1 MKAAIIY
8 SGKGGVGKTTTTA
21 NIARVLSSQGK
32 KVLILDMDINT
43 PSMNTEFHGEH
54 PNENLWIHS
63 TGNIFDKFI
72 YLEQSMVERFIA
84 DGQRKIHSIN
94 PDVVLIDTPPSI
106 TQVHIGVL
114 SLIQVSVVIFV
125 SQPTALS
132 REDVIRTANFFTE
145 RCKPCVT
152 YMVENMCDKENS
164 DSSYDYGM
172 EVIAHIPFIEN
183 FRSELLIEKCND
195 DYSLIGEK
203 IILGADVEQKQA
215 YYKPPY
221 DESFD
226 LIKVLDV
233 GRRNTSLVAYIKR
246 DGEEMEKEMA
256 LGPYPKFLSVRTW
269 ERMRDYVDRFER
281 GFRHDMRIEKCSPEV
296 IERLVKP
303 FYENSHAYFMV
314 VNAPLCE
321 IQLITGE
328 IGQATLVTNG
338 TSHYGIP
345 RLKYN
350 TKKGEIILFP
360 DEVLPVGMMELQNFI
375 QEGYL
380 ILTDGR
386 YLPPKETVEMCY
398 NAYGD
403 RVGLMDS
410 WEKTYD
416 MWINKEE

>member
-21 NIARVLSSQGK
+21 NIARVLARQGK

-43 PSMNTEFHGEH
+43 PSMNTEFKGEH
-54 PNENLWIHS
+54 PEENLWVHS

-72 YLEQSMVERFIA
+72 FLEQSMVERFIR
-84 DGQRKIHSIN
+84 DGQKKIYNIK

-114 SLIQVSVVIFV
+114 SMIQVSVVVFV
-125 SQPTALS
+125 SQPTELS

-152 YMVENMCDKENS
+152 YLVENMCDHELP
-164 DSSYDYGM
+164 SSQYDYGM

-183 FRSELLIEKCND
+183 FRSELLIEKCHD

-221 DESFD
+221 DETFD

-233 GRRNTSLVAYIKR
+233 GNRRTNLVAYIKR
-246 DGEEMEKEMA
+246 DGEDMQKEMA

-269 ERMRDYVDRFER
+269 DRMRDYVDTFER
-281 GFRHDMRIEKCSPEV
+281 GFRHDMRIDKCTPEI
-296 IERLVKP
+296 IERTVKP
-303 FYENSHAYFMV
+303 FYENSQAYFMV

-328 IGQATLVTNG
+328 IGQATLVTNQ

-350 TKKGEIILFP
+350 TRKGEITLFP
-360 DEVLPVGMMELQNFI
+360 DEVLPINMEELQTFL
-375 QEGYL
+375 QEGYT
-380 ILTDGR
+380 ILSDSR

-398 NAYGD
+398 NAYGS

-416 MWINKEE
+416 MWINK

>member
-1 MKAAIIY
+1 MKAAIVY

-21 NIARVLSSQGK
+21 NIARVLARQGK

-43 PSMNTEFHGEH
+43 PSMNTEFKGEH
-54 PNENLWIHS
+54 PEENLWIHS

-72 YLEQSMVERFIA
+72 FLEQSMIERFIA
-84 DGQRKIHSIN
+84 DGQRKINSIK

-152 YMVENMCDKENS
+152 YMVENMCSKKLA
-164 DSSYDYGM
+164 DSPYDYGM
-172 EVIAHIPFIEN
+172 EVIAHIPFIKN

-195 DYSLIGEK
+195 DYALIGEK

-221 DESFD
+221 DETFE

-233 GRRNTSLVAYIKR
+233 GSRRTSLVAYIKR
-246 DGEEMEKEMA
+246 DGEDMQKEMA

-269 ERMRDYVDRFER
+269 DRMRDYVDRFER
-281 GFRHDMRIEKCSPEV
+281 GFRHDMRIAKCSPEI
-296 IERLVKP
+296 IERTVKP
-303 FYENSHAYFMV
+303 FYENSQAYFMV
-314 VNAPLCE
+314 INAPLCE

-350 TKKGEIILFP
+350 TRNGEITLFP
-360 DEVLPVGMMELQNFI
+360 DEVLPINMEELQTFL
-375 QEGYL
+375 QDGYV
-380 ILTDGR
+380 IMSDSR

-398 NAYGD
+398 NAYGS

-416 MWINKEE
+416 MWLNK

>member
-1 MKAAIIY
+1 MKAAIVY

-21 NIARVLSSQGK
+21 NIARVLARQGK

-43 PSMNTEFHGEH
+43 PSMNTEFKGEH
-54 PNENLWIHS
+54 PEENLWIHS

-72 YLEQSMVERFIA
+72 FLEQSMIERFIA
-84 DGQRKIHSIN
+84 DGQRKIHSIK

-152 YMVENMCDKENS
+152 YMVENMCSKKLA
-164 DSSYDYGM
+164 DSPYDYGM
-172 EVIAHIPFIEN
+172 EVIAHIPFIKN

-195 DYSLIGEK
+195 DYALIGEK

-221 DESFD
+221 DETFE

-233 GRRNTSLVAYIKR
+233 GSRRTSLVAYIKR
-246 DGEEMEKEMA
+246 DGEDMQKEMA

-269 ERMRDYVDRFER
+269 DKMRDYVDRFER
-281 GFRHDMRIEKCSPEV
+281 SFRHDMRIAKCSPEI
-296 IERLVKP
+296 IERTVKP
-303 FYENSHAYFMV
+303 FYENSQAYFMV
-314 VNAPLCE
+314 INAPLCE

-350 TKKGEIILFP
+350 TRNGEITLFP
-360 DEVLPVGMMELQNFI
+360 DEVLPINMEELQTFL
-375 QEGYL
+375 QDGYV
-380 ILTDGR
+380 IMSDSR

-398 NAYGD
+398 NAYGS

-416 MWINKEE
+416 MWLNK

>member
-1 MKAAIIY
+1 MKAAIVY

-21 NIARVLSSQGK
+21 NIARVLARQGK

-43 PSMNTEFHGEH
+43 PSMNTEFKGEH
-54 PNENLWIHS
+54 PEDNLWIHS

-72 YLEQSMVERFIA
+72 FLEQSMIERFIA
-84 DGQRKIHSIN
+84 DGQRKIHSIK

-152 YMVENMCDKENS
+152 YMVENMCSKKLA
-164 DSSYDYGM
+164 DSPYDYGM
-172 EVIAHIPFIEN
+172 EVIAHIPFIKN

-195 DYSLIGEK
+195 DYAVIGEK

-221 DESFD
+221 DETFE

-233 GRRNTSLVAYIKR
+233 GSRRTSLVAYIKR
-246 DGEEMEKEMA
+246 DGEDMQKEMA

-269 ERMRDYVDRFER
+269 DRMRDYVDRFER
-281 GFRHDMRIEKCSPEV
+281 GFRHDMRIAKCSPEI
-296 IERLVKP
+296 IERTVKP
-303 FYENSHAYFMV
+303 FYENSQAYFMV
-314 VNAPLCE
+314 INAPLCE

-350 TKKGEIILFP
+350 TRNGEITLFP
-360 DEVLPVGMMELQNFI
+360 DEVLPINMEELQTFL
-375 QEGYL
+375 QDGYV
-380 ILTDGR
+380 IMSDSR

-398 NAYGD
+398 NAYGS

-416 MWINKEE
+416 MWLNK

>member
-21 NIARVLSSQGK
+21 NIARVLARQGK
-32 KVLILDMDINT
+32 KILILDMDINT
-43 PSMNTEFHGEH
+43 PSMNTEFKGEH
-54 PNENLWIHS
+54 PEENLWIHS
-63 TGNIFDKFI
+63 TGNKFDKFI
-72 YLEQSMVERFIA
+72 FLEQSMVERFIA
-84 DGQRKIHSIN
+84 EGQRKIHDIK

-152 YMVENMCDKENS
+152 YMVENMCSEKLA
-164 DSSYDYGM
+164 DSTYDYGM
-172 EVIAHIPFIEN
+172 EVIAHIPFIDN
-183 FRSELLIEKCND
+183 FHSELLIEKCNS
-195 DYSLIGEK
+195 DYTLIGEK

-221 DESFD
+221 DETFE
-226 LIKVLDV
+226 LIKVLDT
-233 GRRNTSLVAYIKR
+233 GNRRTSLVAYIKR

-269 ERMRDYVDRFER
+269 GRMRDYVDKFER
-281 GFRHDMRIEKCSPEV
+281 GFRHDMRIDKCSPEI
-296 IERLVKP
+296 IERMVKP
-303 FYENSHAYFMV
+303 FYENSQAYFMV
-314 VNAPLCE
+314 INAPLCE

-345 RLKYN
+345 RLKYS
-350 TKKGEIILFP
+350 TRKGEIILFP
-360 DEVLPVGMMELQNFI
+360 DEVLPIGIDELQNFL
-375 QEGYL
+375 QEGYE
-380 ILTDGR
+380 ILSDSR

-398 NAYGD
+398 NAYGS

-410 WEKTYD
+410 WEQTYD
-416 MWINKEE
+416 TWVNK

>member
-1 MKAAIIY
+1 MKAAIVY

-21 NIARVLSSQGK
+21 NIARVLARQGK

-43 PSMNTEFHGEH
+43 PSMNAEFKGEH
-54 PNENLWIHS
+54 PEENLWIHS

-72 YLEQSMVERFIA
+72 FLEQSMIERFIA
-84 DGQRKIHSIN
+84 DGQRKIHSIK

-152 YMVENMCDKENS
+152 YMVENMCSKKLA
-164 DSSYDYGM
+164 DSPYDYGM
-172 EVIAHIPFIEN
+172 EVIVHIPFIKN

-195 DYSLIGEK
+195 DYALIGEK

-221 DESFD
+221 DETFE

-233 GRRNTSLVAYIKR
+233 GSRRTSLVAYIKR
-246 DGEEMEKEMA
+246 DGEDMQKEMA

-269 ERMRDYVDRFER
+269 DRMRDYVDRFER
-281 GFRHDMRIEKCSPEV
+281 GFRHDMRIAKCSPEI
-296 IERLVKP
+296 IERTVKP
-303 FYENSHAYFMV
+303 FYENSQAYFMV
-314 VNAPLCE
+314 INAPLCE

-350 TKKGEIILFP
+350 TRNGEITLFP
-360 DEVLPVGMMELQNFI
+360 DEVLPINMEELQTFL
-375 QEGYL
+375 QEGYV
-380 ILTDGR
+380 IMSDSR

-398 NAYGD
+398 NAYGS

-416 MWINKEE
+416 MWLNK

>member
-1 MKAAIIY
+1 MKAAIVY

-21 NIARVLSSQGK
+21 NIARVLARQGK

-43 PSMNTEFHGEH
+43 PSMNTEFKGEH
-54 PNENLWIHS
+54 PEENLWIHS

-72 YLEQSMVERFIA
+72 FFEQSLIERFIA
-84 DGQRKIHSIN
+84 DGQRKIHNIK

-152 YMVENMCDKENS
+152 YMVENMCSKKLA
-164 DSSYDYGM
+164 DSPYDYGM
-172 EVIAHIPFIEN
+172 EVIAHIPFIKN

-195 DYSLIGEK
+195 DYALIGEK

-221 DESFD
+221 DETFE

-233 GRRNTSLVAYIKR
+233 GSRRTSLVAYIKR
-246 DGEEMEKEMA
+246 DGEDMQKEMA

-269 ERMRDYVDRFER
+269 DRMRDYVDRFER
-281 GFRHDMRIEKCSPEV
+281 GFRHDMRIAKCSPEI
-296 IERLVKP
+296 IERTVKP
-303 FYENSHAYFMV
+303 FYENSQAYFMV
-314 VNAPLCE
+314 INAPLCE

-350 TKKGEIILFP
+350 TRNGEITLFP
-360 DEVLPVGMMELQNFI
+360 DEVLPINMEELQTFL
-375 QEGYL
+375 QDGYV
-380 ILTDGR
+380 IMSDSR

-398 NAYGD
+398 NAYGS

-416 MWINKEE
+416 MWLNK

>member
-1 MKAAIIY
+1 MKAAIVY

-21 NIARVLSSQGK
+21 NIARVLARQGK

-43 PSMNTEFHGEH
+43 PSMNTEFKGEH
-54 PNENLWIHS
+54 PEENLWIHS

-72 YLEQSMVERFIA
+72 FLEQSMIERFIA
-84 DGQRKIHSIN
+84 DGQRKIHSIK

-152 YMVENMCDKENS
+152 YMVENMCSKKLAGS
-164 DSSYDYGM
+164 PYDYGM
-172 EVIAHIPFIEN
+172 EVIAHIPFIKN

-195 DYSLIGEK
+195 DYALIGEK

-221 DESFD
+221 DETFE

-233 GRRNTSLVAYIKR
+233 GNRRTSLVAYIKR
-246 DGEEMEKEMA
+246 DGEDMQKEMA

-269 ERMRDYVDRFER
+269 DRMRDYVDRFER
-281 GFRHDMRIEKCSPEV
+281 GFRHDMRIAKCSPEI
-296 IERLVKP
+296 IERTVKP
-303 FYENSHAYFMV
+303 FYENSQAYFMV
-314 VNAPLCE
+314 INAPLCE

-350 TKKGEIILFP
+350 TRNGEITLFP
-360 DEVLPVGMMELQNFI
+360 DEVLPINMEELQTFL
-375 QEGYL
+375 QDGYV
-380 ILTDGR
+380 IMSDSR

-398 NAYGD
+398 NVYGS

-416 MWINKEE
+416 MWLNK

>member
-1 MKAAIIY
+1 MKAAIVY

-21 NIARVLSSQGK
+21 NIARVLARQGK

-43 PSMNTEFHGEH
+43 PSMNTEFKGDH
-54 PNENLWIHS
+54 PEENLWIHS

-72 YLEQSMVERFIA
+72 FLEQSMIERFIA
-84 DGQRKIHSIN
+84 DGQRKIHNIK

-152 YMVENMCDKENS
+152 YMVENMCSRKLA
-164 DSSYDYGM
+164 DSPYDYGM
-172 EVIAHIPFIEN
+172 EVIAHIQFIKN

-195 DYSLIGEK
+195 DYALIGEK

-221 DESFD
+221 DETFE

-233 GRRNTSLVAYIKR
+233 GNRRTSLVAYIKR
-246 DGEEMEKEMA
+246 DGEDIQKEMA

-269 ERMRDYVDRFER
+269 DRMRDYVDRFER
-281 GFRHDMRIEKCSPEV
+281 GFRHDMRIAKCSPEI
-296 IERLVKP
+296 IERTVKP
-303 FYENSHAYFMV
+303 FYENSQAYFMV
-314 VNAPLCE
+314 INAPLCE

-350 TKKGEIILFP
+350 TRNGEITLFP
-360 DEVLPVGMMELQNFI
+360 DEVLPINMEELQTFL
-375 QEGYL
+375 QEGYV
-380 ILTDGR
+380 IMSDSR

-398 NAYGD
+398 NAYGS

-416 MWINKEE
+416 MWLNK

>member
-1 MKAAIIY
+1 MKAAIVY

-21 NIARVLSSQGK
+21 NIARVLARQGK

-43 PSMNTEFHGEH
+43 PSMNTEFKGEH
-54 PNENLWIHS
+54 PEENLWIHS

-72 YLEQSMVERFIA
+72 FLEQSMIERFIA
-84 DGQRKIHSIN
+84 DGQRKIHSIK

-114 SLIQVSVVIFV
+114 RLIQVSVVIFV

-152 YMVENMCDKENS
+152 YMVENMCSKKLA
-164 DSSYDYGM
+164 DSPYDYGM
-172 EVIAHIPFIEN
+172 EVIAHIPFIKN

-195 DYSLIGEK
+195 DYALIGEK

-221 DESFD
+221 DETFE

-233 GRRNTSLVAYIKR
+233 GSRRTSLVAYIKR
-246 DGEEMEKEMA
+246 DGEDMQKEMA

-269 ERMRDYVDRFER
+269 DRMRDYVDRFER
-281 GFRHDMRIEKCSPEV
+281 GFRHDMRIAKCSPEI
-296 IERLVKP
+296 IERTVKP
-303 FYENSHAYFMV
+303 FYENSQAYFMV
-314 VNAPLCE
+314 INAPLCE

-338 TSHYGIP
+338 TSYYGIP

-350 TKKGEIILFP
+350 TRNGEITLFP
-360 DEVLPVGMMELQNFI
+360 DEVLPINMEELQTFL
-375 QEGYL
+375 QDGYV
-380 ILTDGR
+380 IMSDSR

-398 NAYGD
+398 NAYGS

-416 MWINKEE
+416 MWLNK

>member
-21 NIARVLSSQGK
+21 NIARVLARQGK

-43 PSMNTEFHGEH
+43 PSMNTEFKGEH
-54 PNENLWIHS
+54 PEANLWVHS

-72 YLEQSMVERFIA
+72 FLEQSMVERFIR
-84 DGQRKIHSIN
+84 DGQKKIYNIK

-114 SLIQVSVVIFV
+114 SMIQVSVVVFV
-125 SQPTALS
+125 SQPTELS

-152 YMVENMCDKENS
+152 YLVENMCDKEPS
-164 DSSYDYGM
+164 RSQYDYGM
-172 EVIAHIPFIEN
+172 EVIAHIPFIDN
-183 FRSELLIEKCND
+183 FRSELLIEKCHD

-221 DESFD
+221 DETFD

-233 GRRNTSLVAYIKR
+233 GNRRTNLVAYIKR
-246 DGEEMEKEMA
+246 DGEDMQKEMA

-269 ERMRDYVDRFER
+269 DRMRDYVDTFER
-281 GFRHDMRIEKCSPEV
+281 GFRHDMRIDKCTPEI
-296 IERLVKP
+296 IERTVKP
-303 FYENSHAYFMV
+303 FYENSQAYFMV

-328 IGQATLVTNG
+328 IGQATLVTNQ

-350 TKKGEIILFP
+350 TRKGEITLFP
-360 DEVLPVGMMELQNFI
+360 DEVLPINMEELQTFL
-375 QEGYL
+375 QEGYT
-380 ILTDGR
+380 ILSDSR

-398 NAYGD
+398 NAYGS

-416 MWINKEE
+416 MWINK

>member
-1 MKAAIIY
+1 MKAAIVY

-21 NIARVLSSQGK
+21 NIARVLARQGK

-43 PSMNTEFHGEH
+43 PSMNTEFKGEH
-54 PNENLWIHS
+54 PEENLWIHS

-72 YLEQSMVERFIA
+72 FLEQSMIKRFIA
-84 DGQRKIHSIN
+84 DGQRKIRSIE

-152 YMVENMCDKENS
+152 YMVENMCSKKLA
-164 DSSYDYGM
+164 DSPYDYGM
-172 EVIAHIPFIEN
+172 EVIAHIPFIKN

-195 DYSLIGEK
+195 DYALIGEK
-203 IILGADVEQKQA
+203 ITLGADVEQKQV

-221 DESFD
+221 DETFE
-226 LIKVLDV
+226 LIKVLNV
-233 GRRNTSLVAYIKR
+233 GSRRTSLVAYIKR
-246 DGEEMEKEMA
+246 DGEDMQKEMA
-256 LGPYPKFLSVRTW
+256 LGSYPKFLSVRTW
-269 ERMRDYVDRFER
+269 DRMRDYVDRFER
-281 GFRHDMRIEKCSPEV
+281 GFRHDMRIAKCSPEI
-296 IERLVKP
+296 IERTVKP
-303 FYENSHAYFMV
+303 FYENSQAYFMV
-314 VNAPLCE
+314 INAPLCE
-321 IQLITGE
+321 VQLITGE

-350 TKKGEIILFP
+350 TRNGEITLFP
-360 DEVLPVGMMELQNFI
+360 DEVLPINMEELQTFL
-375 QEGYL
+375 QEGYV
-380 ILTDGR
+380 IMSDSR

-398 NAYGD
+398 NAYGN

-416 MWINKEE
+416 MWLNK

>member
-21 NIARVLSSQGK
+21 NIARVLARQGK

-43 PSMNTEFHGEH
+43 PSMNTEFKGEH
-54 PNENLWIHS
+54 PEENLWIHS
-63 TGNIFDKFI
+63 TGNKFDKFI
-72 YLEQSMVERFIA
+72 FLEQSMVERFIA
-84 DGQRKIHSIN
+84 EGQRKIHDIK

-152 YMVENMCDKENS
+152 YMVENMCSDKLA
-164 DSSYDYGM
+164 DTTYDYGM

-183 FRSELLIEKCND
+183 FRSELLIEKCNS
-195 DYSLIGEK
+195 DYTLIGEK

-221 DESFD
+221 DETFD
-226 LIKVLDV
+226 LIKVLDT
-233 GRRNTSLVAYIKR
+233 GNRRTSLVAYIKR

-269 ERMRDYVDRFER
+269 GRMRDYVDKFER
-281 GFRHDMRIEKCSPEV
+281 GFRHDMRIDKCSPEI
-296 IERLVKP
+296 IERMVKP
-303 FYENSHAYFMV
+303 FYENSQAYFMV
-314 VNAPLCE
+314 INAPLCE

-345 RLKYN
+345 RLKYSTRN
-350 TKKGEIILFP
+350 GEIILFP
-360 DEVLPVGMMELQNFI
+360 DEVLPIGMGELQNFL
-375 QEGYL
+375 QEGYE
-380 ILTDGR
+380 ILSDSR

-398 NAYGD
+398 NAYGS

-410 WEKTYD
+410 WEQTYD
-416 MWINKEE
+416 TWINK

>member
-21 NIARVLSSQGK
+21 NIARVLARQGK

-43 PSMNTEFHGEH
+43 PSMNTEFKGEH
-54 PNENLWIHS
+54 PEENLWVHS

-72 YLEQSMVERFIA
+72 FLEQSMVERFIR
-84 DGQRKIHSIN
+84 DGQKKIYNIK

-114 SLIQVSVVIFV
+114 SMIQVSVVVFV
-125 SQPTALS
+125 SQPTELS

-152 YMVENMCDKENS
+152 YLVENMCDNELP
-164 DSSYDYGM
+164 SSQYDYGM

-183 FRSELLIEKCND
+183 FRSELLIEKCHD

-221 DESFD
+221 DETFD

-233 GRRNTSLVAYIKR
+233 GNRRTNLVAYIKR
-246 DGEEMEKEMA
+246 DGEDMQKEMA

-269 ERMRDYVDRFER
+269 DRMRDYVDTFER
-281 GFRHDMRIEKCSPEV
+281 GFRHDMRITKCTPEI
-296 IERLVKP
+296 IERTVKP
-303 FYENSHAYFMV
+303 FYENSQAYFMV

-328 IGQATLVTNG
+328 IGQATLVTNQ

-350 TKKGEIILFP
+350 TRKGEITLFP
-360 DEVLPVGMMELQNFI
+360 DEVLPINMEELQTFL
-375 QEGYL
+375 QEGYT
-380 ILTDGR
+380 ILSDSR

-398 NAYGD
+398 NAYGS

-416 MWINKEE
+416 MWINK

>member
-1 MKAAIIY
+1 MKAAIVY

-21 NIARVLSSQGK
+21 NIARVLARQGK

-43 PSMNTEFHGEH
+43 PSMNTEFKGEH
-54 PNENLWIHS
+54 PEENLWIHS

-72 YLEQSMVERFIA
+72 FLEQSMIERFIA
-84 DGQRKIHSIN
+84 DGQRKIHSIE

-152 YMVENMCDKENS
+152 YMVENMCSKKLA
-164 DSSYDYGM
+164 DSPYDYGM
-172 EVIAHIPFIEN
+172 EVIAHIPFIKN
-183 FRSELLIEKCND
+183 FRSELLIEKCNN
-195 DYSLIGEK
+195 DYALIGEK

-221 DESFD
+221 DETFE

-233 GRRNTSLVAYIKR
+233 GSRRTSLVAYIKR
-246 DGEEMEKEMA
+246 DEEDMQKEMA

-269 ERMRDYVDRFER
+269 DKMRDYVDRFER
-281 GFRHDMRIEKCSPEV
+281 GFRHDMRIDKCSPEI
-296 IERLVKP
+296 IERTVKP
-303 FYENSHAYFMV
+303 FYENSQAYFMII
-314 VNAPLCE
+314 NAPLCE

-350 TKKGEIILFP
+350 TRNGEITLFP
-360 DEVLPVGMMELQNFI
+360 DEVLPINMEELQTFL
-375 QEGYL
+375 QEGYV
-380 ILTDGR
+380 IMSDSR

-398 NAYGD
+398 NAYGS

-416 MWINKEE
+416 MWLNK